1 MTDKALPVEDK
12 IHGEE
17 EVVRVEMTD
26 EERRI
31 LDKRVTYKTD
41 IRIMPWIIVCCK
53 FFFGF
58 TSWNRTRVDNVQT
71 YSTTWTGQI
80 WVSVSHC

>member
-1 MTDKALPVEDK
+1 MTMTDKALPVEDK

-41 IRIMPWIIVCCK
+41 IRIMPWIIVCC
-53 FFFGF
+53 
-58 TSWNRTRVDNVQT
+58 TSFR
-71 YSTTWTGQI
+71 
-80 WVSVSHC
+80 